1 MSVTVLF
8 LFPVV
13 LSLLALAAHFFRA
26 GAAPLVVVMLVVLA
40 LLFVRRP
47 WAARVVQVVLVLGSF
62 EWLRTLADL
71 ALERVGSGEPVLRL
85 VGILGGVSLVTAVCA
100 LVFQT
105 ERVAVA
111 YGLRRPGRPGR
122 L

>member
-1 MSVTVLF
+1 VTVVL
-8 LFPVV
+8 LVPVV
-13 LSLLALAAHFFRA
+13 VSLLALGAHFLRA
-26 GAAPLVVVMLVVLA
+26 GAVPFVALVILVVA

-47 WAARVVQVVLVLGSF
+47 WAARTIQVVLVLGSF

-71 ALERVGSGEPVLRL
+71 ALERAGAGEPVLRL
-85 VGILGGVSLVTAVCA
+85 IAILGSVSFVTAMCA
-100 LVFQT
+100 LLFQV
-105 ERVAVA
+105 RPVAVT

>member
-1 MSVTVLF
+1 VTVVI

-13 LSLLALAAHFFRA
+13 LSLLALGAHFLRD
-26 GAAPLVVVMLVVLA
+26 GPAPFVVLVFLVVV

-47 WAARVVQVVLVLGSF
+47 WAARTIQVVLVLGSF

-71 ALERVGSGEPVLRL
+71 ALERAGSGQPVLRL
-85 VGILGGVSLVTAVCA
+85 VAILGGVSLATAVCA
-100 LVFQT
+100 LLFQV
-105 ERVAVA
+105 RPVAVT